1 VTLIVFGWFVA
12 EKASKGGEIIKRSG
26 KLVIMAHCILNANSK
41 VKGLSLYPG
50 VVGNIVLKYID
61 AGFGIIQLPC
71 PEITYGGL
79 KRWGK
84 CRDQYDHPKYRRH
97 CRELLEQVVDQI
109 EEYVNNDYEI
119 EGIIGIDGSPSCGVN
134 ITCRGYAGGEL
145 ADTSTV
151 NQLANL
157 RETEG
162 QGIFIEELVNMVSQ
176 RNVKC
181 KLLAIDEKGLFEGK
195 LTK

>member
-1 VTLIVFGWFVA
+1 MFYCKEEV
-12 EKASKGGEIIKRSG
+12 KGGEHIKRSK
-26 KLVIMAHCILNANSK
+26 KLVILAHCILNANSK

-50 VVGNIVLKYID
+50 AVRDIVLKYVD

-119 EGIIGIDGSPSCGVN
+119 EGIIGINGSPSCGVN

-145 ADTSTV
+145 ADSGTAEH
-151 NQLANL
+151 LANL
-157 RETEG
+157 RETKG
-162 QGIFIEELVNMVSQ
+162 QGIFIEELANMLKH
-176 RNVKC
+176 RNLKC
-181 KLLAIDEKGLFEGK
+181 TFLAIDEK
-195 LTK
+195 TIRP